1 MSKKADEAI
10 LHGPP
15 RAGTGT
21 FKAAAIEVE
30 TKRAEGLELSEILYK
45 PLSFFK
51 PNDEN
56 HVFDAAKEASPNY
69 WQDLKRDIRE
79 AKAIINP
86 VITLQDGTLLEGHSR
101 IKIARELAAEGLD
114 LGKIP
119 VRLVASQITPEE
131 VKRRVYLGNLSR
143 FELDEDTRLALYAEI
158 WPEFYKAPPS
168 KGGRPSGNGA
178 AVAQFRMTAEEVA
191 KETGKSPRQTKYD
204 RAVIVEAANLATAK
218 GKLSPGP
225 EEIRSAREKKAA
237 PRRKP
242 VQASAA
248 DPFTQLAIQLEKKIS
263 EINERANSAPTTAK
277 GKKSREYLLGHVDG
291 LTDALVSVNRLRHK
305 APKK

>member
-21 FKAAAIEVE
+21 IKVAALEVE

-45 PLSFFK
+45 PLDFFK
-51 PNDEN
+51 PNAEN

-86 VITLQDGTLLEGHSR
+86 IITLQDGTILEGHSR
-101 IKIARELAAEGLD
+101 IKIARELSVEGID

-119 VRLVASQITPEE
+119 VRLVASQITSEE

-178 AVAQFRMTAEEVA
+178 TVAQFRMTAEEVA
-191 KETGKSPRQTKYD
+191 KETGKSARQTKYD
-204 RAVIVEAANLATAK
+204 RAVVLEAANLATAK
-218 GKLSPGP
+218 GKASPGP
-225 EEIRSAREKKAA
+225 EEIRSARKKKAT
-237 PRRKP
+237 PRR
-242 VQASAA
+242 QSATASAA
-248 DPFTQLAIQLEKKIS
+248 DPLIQLAIRLEKKNIQRES
-263 EINERANSAPTTAK
+263 Q
-277 GKKSREYLLGHVDG
+277 SRQFPLYG
-291 LTDALVSVNRLRHK
+291 
-305 APKK
+305 